1 MTYDFVVIGA
11 GISGL
16 TTALIL
22 ALHGRSVA
30 LVEQAAEVAPL
41 LRGFDRNGEH
51 FETGFHYAGGLDA
64 EGILTRFFRYLGIAD
79 EVETTP
85 FAGSCFDRL
94 RHPGGDEF
102 HFPAGYDALSAALC
116 EAFPAAAGEITDYLD
131 LVRSACSTLP
141 YLNLDADFG
150 ALGPFGALQG
160 PTLAEVLARGISSP
174 GLRRLLALHTLL
186 HGVPAA
192 EVPFALHASVV
203 GLYYRSAHG
212 IRGGGKHLA
221 EVLAR
226 QLAARGISLFCGS
239 RALALQWGAA
249 GVLEGVRTDRHDL
262 LRGRHCV
269 SSLHPSSF
277 LDLVGDGLLRPAY
290 RKRLLGLAETGS
302 AYLGFFTAE
311 RPLPLLTGSNLYL
324 AGSVEG
330 ADRFFA
336 VPIEDRL
343 LYLAGSPVD
352 GGPGQRSLVA
362 ICPADAA
369 ETSAWADSRYGA
381 RPAAYRQFKAEMM
394 TRMQARIE
402 KQVPELKGA
411 LTLCAGA
418 TPLTLRHYLGHPGG
432 GLYGVGHR
440 VGQYNPQAVTRLPG
454 VFLTGQATAAPGLL
468 GGMLSGFLTC
478 GEILGHDRLRM
489 EVKRC
494 VH

>member
-22 ALHGRSVA
+22 ARHGRSVA
-30 LVEQAAEVAPL
+30 LVEKAPEIAPL
-41 LRGFDRNGEH
+41 LRGFSRSGAH
-51 FETGFHYAGGLDA
+51 FETGFHYAGGLDE
-64 EGILTRFFRYLGIAD
+64 EGILTRFFRYLEIAD

-85 FAGSCFDRL
+85 FSGSCFDRL
-94 RHPGGDEF
+94 RYPGGDEF
-102 HFPAGYDALSAALC
+102 HFPVGYDALNAALC
-116 EAFPAAAGEITDYLD
+116 EAFPAAAGEITAYLD
-131 LVRSACSTLP
+131 LVQSACSTLP

-160 PTLAEVLARGISSP
+160 PTLAEVLTRGISP
-174 GLRRLLALHTLL
+174 PALRRLLALHTLL

-212 IRGGGKHLA
+212 IRGGGKQLA

-226 QLAARGISLFCGS
+226 QLAARGISIFCGS
-239 RALALQWGAA
+239 RALALQWDAA
-249 GVLEGVRTDRHDL
+249 GALEGVLTDRHDL
-262 LRGRHCV
+262 LRSRNCV
-269 SSLHPSSF
+269 SSLHPRSF
-277 LDLVGDGLLRPAY
+277 LDLVGAAALRPAY
-290 RKRLLGLAETGS
+290 RKRLLGLAETCSG
-302 AYLGFFTAE
+302 YLGFFTAR
-311 RPLPLLTGSNLYL
+311 RPVPLLAGSNLYL
-324 AGSVEG
+324 AGKAEG
-330 ADRFFA
+330 DARS
-336 VPIEDRL
+336 PGMPMEDRL
-343 LYLAGSPVD
+343 LYLAGGATDD
-352 GGPGQRSLVA
+352 GSGPHALVA
-362 ICPADAA
+362 ICPADVA
-369 ETSAWADSRYGA
+369 ETSAWADSRHGG
-381 RPAAYRQFKAEMM
+381 RPGAYRQFKAEMM
-394 TRMQARIE
+394 ARMQARIE
-402 KQVPELKGA
+402 EEVPELQGA
-411 LTLCAGA
+411 LTLRAGA

-440 VGQYNPQAVTRLPG
+440 VGQYNPQAATRLPG

-494 VH
+494 AH